1 MTSVFYARCLF
12 PTISEDIF
20 FYWLPYLSEA
30 MQIQIKNYRK
40 KEDACLSL
48 AGKVLLYKVLRK
60 RGMSESILSQIR
72 YTDFRRPFIPDSDI
86 DFNIAHS
93 EGFVVIAY
101 TQSGRVGID
110 LERMIAVR
118 PEDFKSQMSVI
129 EWQEIENA
137 EDPQTAFYT
146 YWTQKEAVLKANGK
160 GMYIPLQSFQ
170 IQSGRTYLEG
180 EEWSLQEIQ
189 IADGYKCYLAMNQE
203 QPIEIYDLTRE
214 IWNID

>member
-1 MTSVFYARCLF
+1 
-12 PTISEDIF
+12 
-20 FYWLPYLSEA
+20 
-30 MQIQIKNYRK
+30 MQVQIKKYRK

-48 AGKVLLYKVLRK
+48 AGKVLLYRVLK
-60 RGMSESILSQIR
+60 KQGMSESILSQIS

-93 EGFVVIAY
+93 EDVVVVAY
-101 TQSGRVGID
+101 TQLGRVGID
-110 LERMIAVR
+110 LERMIPVK
-118 PEDFKSQMSVI
+118 PGDFKSQMSLI
-129 EWQEIENA
+129 EWQEIEGA
-137 EDPQTAFYT
+137 KDPQTAFYT

-189 IADGYKCYLAMNQE
+189 IADGYKCHLAMNQE
-203 QPIEIYDLTRE
+203 QPVEIYDLTRE
-214 IWNID
+214 IWNIG